1 MSMPPLEDPHGHHHL
16 PPGTT
21 EDDIAAAAAAAV
33 PSALNR
39 KCGNPTCNDWAL
51 RGRGELR
58 FVSVF
63 SCSALVCVAFGDTT
77 PMVGYGTMFIFV
89 FFSVVLCILWLE
101 EHASKS
107 LFIRFSKILNAS
119 DADVF
124 LFRYVQAASAASI
137 GRRSRLR
144 LPPSSRSR
152 TIPTQP
158 RPRALA

>member
-1 MSMPPLEDPHGHHHL
+1 MRNDQFAGMKKNSKPCNLQPCIPPSISPQSKIPTNMSMPPLEDPHGHHHL

-89 FFSVVLCILWLE
+89 FF
-101 EHASKS
+101 
-107 LFIRFSKILNAS
+107 FSRPLHPLVGRTRIKIIIYS
-119 DADVF
+119 F
-124 LFRYVQAASAASI
+124 L
-137 GRRSRLR
+137 
-144 LPPSSRSR
+144 
-152 TIPTQP
+152 
-158 RPRALA
+158 